1 MPIKRKIRNLPSTN
15 DEMSFFDPVYSNETM
30 QMNDDENEND
40 LLADGIPRGIFEQEN
55 KDELNET
62 YDTDTITNNDDDNPS
77 SETLSASKIVN
88 RIKQIQHSIEQA
100 EEMLVS
106 MDKFKDLIPD
116 TDGQYEKLRSLIVN
130 LQQQQA
136 SYINLLNL
144 ITLTT
149 EEHSTSDRQIQM
161 SMHDDNNDLSLRHNV
176 QSHVKSKIGAG
187 PQTMSLSDIEQTNR
201 NDNSN
206 YDSLIGSLKSDTVN
220 WQDQQAT
227 SDDEETDIES
237 DKEMEKNLLLQKE
250 QLRALQ
256 GQKRALIAL
265 KRRSEKRLIEQ
276 QELASKKSTTPK
288 TANEENIL
296 LSDINNIRDRLKVL
310 RSLYDQKYHHEIQQL
325 KNSSNK
331 PQRETESRLKDL
343 EHVRERL
350 DELERVVTHYQA
362 DLNDEETSSQL
373 DNVSYLE
380 TYLQHRSQTN
390 NSEAHQQ
397 LDKTS
402 NELAA
407 KRLELEQAKLA
418 LSQLQQMVKTIQPDE
433 FSSSA
438 NSTPMQKK
446 TSSKNNSFEFS
457 TNPDVFTPGSLE
469 KIQTETPI
477 INNKAS
483 LLSHILS
490 SQTVPQSLPATSVDS
505 KMLAQHREIER
516 LIESRQ
522 RLHSIKDQIAS
533 LQQTMTTPTI
543 QKKTDLTNEAQ
554 LNNDRLN
561 DSKNIRPK
569 YKSYRQQGLN
579 QSDNNLDLYPLDD
592 ESDSGEESDNDNKNR
607 SYSFQS
613 HKKQTNFCA
622 SENVVA
628 KNDQN
633 SDELSKQMREICRC
647 LSTFIDEQ
655 KTFNRH
661 IEQRLTTATNST
673 IVPIVDANFNQMQQ
687 QNLTQSLVVNLN
699 AAYREIAVLQSEINA
714 LQSENI
720 RLTSSLSFD
729 NQYHQNV
736 PYSYSRHN
744 SKDSIYSL
752 DRINP
757 SIRPRP
763 RSKFDEQSKPQQQTR
778 LVTTNNLFEN
788 SNEASFS
795 RQSTGRQTAIQLE
808 KNHQKT
814 KPINHG
820 RNAKL
825 SNDCGSSPKAVYLR
839 SKQISANADLSTERD
854 NSRKENT
861 SKSFIIRRRP
871 IPTDNDNNE
880 LYNYKQTTSS
890 HFDSANE
897 QKSKNDFS
905 LNMFNPQPSSYF
917 TSATQNLENID
928 TQTLDL
934 QIKSIMVQLIPFM
947 RLRIDEIFN
956 RSTLNHIRERILF
969 LFKQQPDS
977 AEFIRH
983 FQNEFSELI
992 ENTAEKYIGIS
1003 IRECAADLIRDL
1015 SDVAFDE
1022 LVKYK
1027 IYETKNNLQTKVHVE
1042 QNTQSSSKQEDE
1054 FANLYDPSA
1063 GYQEQQQSQFD
1074 DGENDDKYHIEL
1086 AESENRPL
1094 TLIGSDEEDNDADQ
1108 EETTDSELE
1117 TAVSRQ
1123 GTYFDENDSPLPTNL
1138 NSNGHEYVLVNR
1150 SESANIM
1157 PEDEEP
1163 KKDDDDADADEIN
1176 NS

>member
-1 MPIKRKIRNLPSTN
+1 
-15 DEMSFFDPVYSNETM
+15 M
-30 QMNDDENEND
+30 QMNDDENKND

-62 YDTDTITNNDDDNPS
+62 YDTDTITNNDDDNRL
-77 SETLSASKIVN
+77 SETVSASKIVN
-88 RIKQIQHSIEQA
+88 RIKQIQRSIEQA
-100 EEMLVS
+100 EEMLIS
-106 MDKFKDLIPD
+106 MDKFKDLVPD

-130 LQQQQA
+130 LQEQQA

-149 EEHSTSDRQIQM
+149 EEHSTSDRRMQM
-161 SMHDDNNDLSLRHNV
+161 STHDDNNDLSLRHNV

-187 PQTMSLSDIEQTNR
+187 PQTMSLSDIEQINR

-276 QELASKKSTTPK
+276 QELSSKKSTTPK
-288 TANEENIL
+288 TANEENML

-310 RSLYDQKYHHEIQQL
+310 RSLYDEKYQHEIQQL

-331 PQRETESRLKDL
+331 PQRETEGRLKDL

-350 DELERVVTHYQA
+350 DELEQVVTHYRA

-438 NSTPMQKK
+438 NSTPMKK
-446 TSSKNNSFEFS
+446 KASSKNNSFEFS
-457 TNPDVFTPGSLE
+457 TNPGVFTPGSLE

-477 INNKAS
+477 INNKSS

-543 QKKTDLTNEAQ
+543 QKKTDLTNEPK
-554 LNNDRLN
+554 LDNDRLN
-561 DSKNIRPK
+561 DSKNIRPT

-592 ESDSGEESDNDNKNR
+592 ESETGEESDDDNNNNNNNR
-607 SYSFQS
+607 NYSFQC

-622 SENVVA
+622 SENVAA

-661 IEQRLTTATNST
+661 IEERLTTATNST
-673 IVPIVDANFNQMQQ
+673 IVPIVNANFNQMQQ

-714 LQSENI
+714 LQSENL

-736 PYSYSRHN
+736 PSSYSRHN

-763 RSKFDEQSKPQQQTR
+763 RSKFDEQSKPPQQQQQTR
-778 LVTTNNLFEN
+778 LVTTNSLFEN
-788 SNEASFS
+788 SNKASFN
-795 RQSTGRQTAIQLE
+795 RQSTGLPTAIQFE
-808 KNHQKT
+808 KNHQET

-820 RNAKL
+820 KNAKL
-825 SNDCGSSPKAVYLR
+825 SNDCGSSPKAIYLR
-839 SKQISANADLSTERD
+839 SKPISANTDLSTQRD
-854 NSRKENT
+854 NSTNENT

-871 IPTDNDNNE
+871 ISTDNDNNE
-880 LYNYKQTTSS
+880 LYNYKQTTSN
-890 HFDSANE
+890 HFDSNNE

-905 LNMFNPQPSSYF
+905 LNMFNPQPSSCF

-934 QIKSIMVQLIPFM
+934 QVKSIMVQLIPFM

-956 RSTLNHIRERILF
+956 RSTLNHTRERILF

-992 ENTAEKYIGIS
+992 EKTTEKYIGLS

-1027 IYETKNNLQTKVHVE
+1027 IYETKSNLQTKVHVE
-1042 QNTQSSSKQEDE
+1042 HNTQLSSKQENK

-1074 DGENDDKYHIEL
+1074 DGENDGKYHIEL

-1163 KKDDDDADADEIN
+1163 KTEDDENEEIDT
-1176 NS
+1176 S